1 MSNQSKLLLLAS
13 IIGTFL
19 AIYSI
24 METNKNFSSL
34 PDNIIATVND
44 KIIPSDK
51 YQTIINLIQNDKRD
65 ELTKADREMAL
76 DRIIE
81 EELLVQYAYK
91 NGFLEA
97 DDLLRKSIVRS
108 VVDSIVEQALSVVP
122 AEQDLLKFYET
133 NRQTFAIDEK
143 YRVVILSSK
152 NQSDID
158 EGKVI
163 WQSNYDLTLLRQTFK
178 GIDRLDIPTG
188 FISKIRLGTLV
199 GPLLR
204 AKVLSL
210 QVGETSQTLKTIYG
224 YSIVTLVDKKDR
236 VIPEFKEISEI
247 VLQEY
252 KRQQREE
259 ILEELLKDL
268 KRQSDIKINEGFTN

>member
-24 METNKNFSSL
+24 VETNKNFSSL

-163 WQSNYDLTLLRQTFK
+163 WQSNYDLMLLRQTFK
-178 GIDRLDIPTG
+178 RINRLDIPTG

-204 AKVLSL
+204 DKVLSL
-210 QVGETSQTLKTIYG
+210 QVGETSETLKTIYG

-268 KRQSDIKINEGFTN
+268 KRQSDIKINEGFTS

>member
-108 VVDSIVEQALSVVP
+108 VVDSIVEQSLSVVP

-133 NRQTFAIDEK
+133 NRNI
-143 YRVVILSSK
+143 S
-152 NQSDID
+152 NQ
-158 EGKVI
+158 
-163 WQSNYDLTLLRQTFK
+163 W
-178 GIDRLDIPTG
+178 
-188 FISKIRLGTLV
+188 
-199 GPLLR
+199 
-204 AKVLSL
+204 
-210 QVGETSQTLKTIYG
+210 KT
-224 YSIVTLVDKKDR
+224 
-236 VIPEFKEISEI
+236 
-247 VLQEY
+247 
-252 KRQQREE
+252 
-259 ILEELLKDL
+259 
-268 KRQSDIKINEGFTN
+268 

>member
-133 NRQTFAIDEK
+133 NRQIFATDEK
-143 YRVVILSSK
+143 YRIVILSSK

-163 WQSNYDLTLLRQTFK
+163 WESNYDLNLLRQAFK
-178 GIDRLDIPTG
+178 SIDRLDIPTG
-188 FISKIRLGTLV
+188 FISKIRLGTII

-204 AKVLSL
+204 DKVLSL
-210 QVGETSQTLKTIYG
+210 QVGETSETLKTIYG

>member
-122 AEQDLLKFYET
+122 AKQDLLKFYEA

-178 GIDRLDIPTG
+178 RIDRLDIPTG
-188 FISKIRLGTLV
+188 FISKIRLGTLI

-204 AKVLSL
+204 DKVLSL
-210 QVGETSQTLKTIYG
+210 EVGETSETLKTIYG

>member
-51 YQTIINLIQNDKRD
+51 YQTVINLIQNDKRD

-122 AEQDLLKFYET
+122 AKQDLLKFYEA

-152 NQSDID
+152 NRSDID

-178 GIDRLDIPTG
+178 RIDRLDIPTG
-188 FISKIRLGTLV
+188 FISKIRLGTLI

-204 AKVLSL
+204 DKVLSL
-210 QVGETSQTLKTIYG
+210 EVGETSETLKTIYG